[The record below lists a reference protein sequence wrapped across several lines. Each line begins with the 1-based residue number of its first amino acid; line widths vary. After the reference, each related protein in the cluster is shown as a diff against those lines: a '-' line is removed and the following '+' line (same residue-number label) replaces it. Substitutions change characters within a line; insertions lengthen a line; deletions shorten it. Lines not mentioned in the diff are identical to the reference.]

1 MLHFMLNIHQFN
13 SFPRKFVESMCDICP
28 VWFMG
33 CGLSSGCVDKIPS
46 NQTRGVYRLER
57 LRYSQYS
64 PGWTEQ
70 RKYPSD
76 NCWLVTS
83 LMLWYSDW
91 IKKMNKI
98 LHKSDNST
106 FLFRLD
112 KRSNWIILEYLNN
125 CVGQVLN
132 TEFYEYFGI
141 NLWIS
146 EFYRVNK
153 NSVGGLE
160 TGQQQILF
168 WFLTTSTNHLGSVIG
183 FQEFSNS
190 WYILGWFQDLGGY
203 LQKQ

>member
-1 MLHFMLNIHQFN
+1 MIFALSGLWAAACLLVVLTKFRQIKHAGFTDLRDWDIHNIHQA
-13 SFPRKFVESMCDICP
+13 
-28 VWFMG
+28 G
-33 CGLSSGCVDKIPS
+33 
-46 NQTRGVYRLER
+46 
-57 LRYSQYS
+57 
-64 PGWTEQ
+64 Q

-132 TEFYEYFGI
+132 TKFYEYFGI

-153 NSVGGLE
+153 NSVGGFE

-168 WFLTTSTNHLGSVIG
+168 WFLTTPTIWEQIIG

-190 WYILGWFQDLGGY
+190 WYILHSTF
-203 LQKQ
+203 